1 MKLTNLTMISLAMAF
16 GAGCSTDDTTADGGS
31 TAPVE
36 ATFTSLYGNYFSN
49 CKDCHSPTGAGR
61 TSDTEQTLN
70 FTTKATA
77 LSTLKTGMASGL
89 VGNFTGCNGVS
100 FIASTPGSSLVVAVL
115 DQPTRQAIDL
125 SGHPDC
131 DSSSIPDMTAK
142 VGRSPS
148 SEFVVALKTWITDG
162 AMDN

>member
-1 MKLTNLTMISLAMAF
+1 MNLTSITMFSLAMAF
-16 GAGCSTDDTTADGGS
+16 AAGCSTDDTTADAGS
-31 TAPVE
+31 APVE
-36 ATFTSLYGNYFSN
+36 AKFTSLYGDYFSN
-49 CKDCHSPTGAGR
+49 CKDCHSPAGAGR

-70 FTTKATA
+70 FTSHDTA

-89 VGNFTGCNGVS
+89 VGNFTGCNGVP

-115 DQPTRQAIDL
+115 DQSTRQAIDL

-142 VGRSPS
+142 VGHAPS
-148 SEFVVALKTWITDG
+148 TQFVAALKTWITDG

>member
-1 MKLTNLTMISLAMAF
+1 MKLTSITMFSLAMAF
-16 GAGCSTDDTTADGGS
+16 GAGCSTDDTTADAGS
-31 TAPVE
+31 APVE
-36 ATFTSLYGNYFSN
+36 ATFTSLYGDYFSN
-49 CKDCHSPTGAGR
+49 CKGCHSPSGAGR

-70 FTTKATA
+70 FTNRTTA

-142 VGRSPS
+142 VGHAPS
-148 SEFVVALKTWITDG
+148 GQFVAALKTWITDG